1 MGVAGSGKSTV
12 GRLLSDRTDI
22 PFYDADDFHPQ
33 ANIDKMSQGIP
44 LNDKDRRA
52 WLLKLRDF
60 IAETLAAEQQGIL
73 ACSALKSDYRQL
85 LESDRGC
92 VSKSLDSAYPSGNR
106 ANKITWIYLRGDYER
121 IKQRIRQ
128 RHDHFM
134 KEDMLRSQFE
144 ALEEP
149 EAAITIDISY
159 SPEVIVEQIIAR
171 SDRQQKK

>member
-12 GRLLSDRTDI
+12 GRLLSDRTGI

-33 ANIDKMSQGIP
+33 TNIDKMSRGIP
-44 LNDKDRRA
+44 LNDSDRRA
-52 WLLKLRDF
+52 WLLKLQDF
-60 IAETLAAEQQGIL
+60 IAETLEEEKQGIL
-73 ACSALKSDYRQL
+73 ACSALKSSYRQIL
-85 LESDRGC
+85 QGDR
-92 VSKSLDSAYPSGNR
+92 SKE
-106 ANKITWIYLRGDYER
+106 IFWVYLRGDYES

-149 EAAITIDISY
+149 EAALTISISY
-159 SPEVIVEQIIAR
+159 SPEVIVEQIIA
-171 SDRQQKK
+171 QN